1 VSGPIRVV
9 LAVALAAA
17 LLAVG
22 LPAADRATDAR
33 AASRLDRTATALVE
47 RAERLATRHDA
58 TRGGAAGRTV
68 RLRVPT
74 AGRLRVD
81 GNGTVAW
88 RVGGGHWH
96 RREPSVALAPAGDAL
111 HLGPGRHRLRLS
123 LRRRSGR
130 AVVRIRPA
138 G

>member
-1 VSGPIRVV
+1 
-9 LAVALAAA
+9 VALAAA

-22 LPAADRATDAR
+22 LPAADRAADGRTAG
-33 AASRLDRTATALVE
+33 RLDRTATALADH
-47 RAERLATRHDA
+47 AERLAARHDA
-58 TRGGAAGRTV
+58 TRRGAARRTL
-68 RLRVPT
+68 RLRVPA

-88 RVGGGHWH
+88 RVAGGHWH
-96 RREPSVALAPAGDAL
+96 RREPSVALVPAGDAL
-111 HLGPGRHRLRLS
+111 RLGPGRHRLRLS
-123 LRRRSGR
+123 LRRRGGR